1 MSSSGNRIQHV
12 GDLSPNEPEEH
23 GIIINRTNESDM
35 DIIGGSGS
43 PRLAA
48 HNFDGNSLHQLA
60 LELKATGPDSL
71 CGGDMIGQKIK
82 CKYWYAHNVEIE
94 DKDGQLINTPRV
106 VLIAED
112 GTSVRFASAG
122 VFDTLRMIVK
132 YYGRKPFVPQ
142 MSCEIKQVK
151 TRKGNK
157 MLVLVP
163 DLDVK

>member
-1 MSSSGNRIQHV
+1 MARSENTNG
-12 GDLSPNEPEEH
+12 GDFQYDSDPSAESRV
-23 GIIINRTNESDM
+23 IINRGESTDM
-35 DIIGGSGS
+35 DIIGGNGS

-48 HNFDGNSLHQLA
+48 HNFDGTQLHQLA
-60 LELKATGPDSL
+60 LELAATGPDSL
-71 CGGDMIGQKIK
+71 SGGDMVGQKVR
-82 CKYWYAHNVEIE
+82 CKYWYAHNIEIE

-112 GTSVRFASAG
+112 GTSVRFASSG

-132 YYGRKPFVPQ
+132 YYGRKPFVPELV
-142 MSCEIKQVK
+142 CEIKSVK

-163 DLDVK
+163 DLGK